1 MPHITDLHKQ
11 VKHFKHWA
19 DSADQC
25 SGEWECDYEQWHDLW
40 AAAIETIDVYR
51 DGLIPTA
58 VADDLLYAL
67 ARDNECEHIREN
79 LLVSPELIATLAKR
93 VITMSDADAKWQ
105 IAISVAAAKLPNAA
119 DLLRPFLTDDDE
131 YVRRRSL
138 MAFAPFAPKE
148 SEAIALKNLDDAFE
162 YTRITA
168 LHVLH
173 SVQSPNL
180 SASLDRFATD
190 PNEYVRRN
198 VQELRIAQR
207 EGFNP

>member
-1 MPHITDLHKQ
+1 MPHIPDLHEQ

-19 DSADQC
+19 DSADQH
-25 SGEWECDYEQWHDLW
+25 SGEWECDYEQWSDLR
-40 AAAIETIDVYR
+40 ASAIETINVYH

-79 LLVSPELIATLAKR
+79 LLAAPELLATLAKH
-93 VITMSDADAKWQ
+93 VIATSEADAKWQ
-105 IAISVAAAKLPNAA
+105 IAISVAEAKLPNAVN
-119 DLLRPFLTDDDE
+119 LLRPFLTDDDE

-138 MAFAPFAPKE
+138 VVFALFAPKE
-148 SEAIALKNLDDAFE
+148 SEVIALNNLDDPFE
-162 YTRITA
+162 YTRIAA

-173 SVQSPNL
+173 SVRSPNL
-180 SASLDRFATD
+180 SAILDRFETD

-207 EGFNP
+207 ET